1 MLFEDLPEMT
11 KPSSGVVGLGRP
23 RLREP
28 RRDEILLRPV
38 DLDSLIGDEHPAR
51 LYWDY
56 VCKLDLSELEKAIKS
71 REGRPGHPAASPQL
85 LLALWLYATSEGV
98 GSARALAELCEN
110 HDAYRWLCGG
120 VSVNYHTL
128 SDFRTGHGALLDRLL
143 TENVA
148 ALAAEGLINLSA
160 ISHDGMRVRASAGAA
175 SFRRKKTIEEH
186 LAQAR
191 EMVERLKREVDEAPD
206 ASRSRIRAA
215 RERAARE
222 RAERLAAALAK
233 HAEIETKACKQPTS
247 PATAEGD
254 GEPEPDGD
262 GTPPRARAARRK
274 QERQP
279 AVAENV
285 AASAEAACAPADDA
299 TTASTQTASA
309 KKEKKEKKEKEKEPR
324 VSTTDP
330 QARVIKMA
338 DGGFRPGYNCQIST
352 ARGTLVIVGVDV
364 STNSSDRGLLKP
376 AITQMEERYGMLPKQ
391 CLADGGFAKNDDIEW
406 AASQNV
412 EVFCP
417 PPNSKPGVDPCAPRA
432 DDGVGVATW
441 RERMKSE
448 AGKETYKDRSITE
461 CAHAHMRERDLWQF
475 IVRGEEKVKAQLTIH
490 ALAHNIKQGENL
502 RRKRKEA
509 AAAAAA

>member
-11 KPSSGVVGLGRP
+11 KPSSSEVGLGRP

-56 VCKLDLSELEKAIKS
+56 VCNLDLSDLEKAIKS
-71 REGRPGHPAASPQL
+71 REGRPGHPAASPHL

-175 SFRRKKTIEEH
+175 SFRRKKTIEDH

-191 EMVERLKREVDEAPD
+191 EVVEQLKREVDEAPD

-233 HAEIETKACKQPTS
+233 HAEIEAKACKQPNS
-247 PATAEGD
+247 LATADVD
-254 GEPEPDGD
+254 GEPKPDGD
-262 GTPPRARAARRK
+262 GPAPRGRAARGK

-285 AASAEAACAPADDA
+285 AAPAQEARAPSDGA
-299 TTASTQTASA
+299 TAAATQTASA
-309 KKEKKEKKEKEKEPR
+309 KKKAKKEKEPR

-376 AITQMEERYGMLPKQ
+376 AITQMEERYGVFPKQ
-391 CLADGGFAKNDDIEW
+391 CLADGGFAKNADIEW
-406 AASQNV
+406 AASQEV
-412 EVFCP
+412 DVFCP
-417 PPNSKPGVDPCAPRA
+417 PPNSKQGVDPCEPRA
-432 DDGVGVATW
+432 DDGEGVAAW

-475 IVRGEEKVKAQLTIH
+475 IVRGEEKVKAHLTIH

-509 AAAAAA
+509 AAAAPAAAA

>member
-11 KPSSGVVGLGRP
+11 NPSSCVVGPGRP

-28 RRDEILLRPV
+28 RRDEIVLRPV
-38 DLDSLIGDEHPAR
+38 DLDSLIGDDHPVR

-56 VCKLDLSELEKAIKS
+56 VCKLDLSELENAIKS

-85 LLALWLYATSEGV
+85 LLSLWLYGTSEGV
-98 GSARALAELCEN
+98 GSARALAELCDN

-120 VSVNYHTL
+120 VSMNYHTL
-128 SDFRTGHGALLDRLL
+128 SDFRTGHGAVLDRLL

-191 EMVERLKREVDEAPD
+191 DVVEQLKRELDEAPD
-206 ASRSRIRAA
+206 GSRSRMRAA

-222 RAERLAAALAK
+222 RAERLAAALSK
-233 HAEIETKACKQPTS
+233 HAEMEAKARKQSAS
-247 PATAEGD
+247 PEAAVAD
-254 GEPEPDGD
+254 DEPKPDGD
-262 GTPPRARAARRK
+262 GPAPRRRAARRK
-274 QERQP
+274 QEGPP
-279 AVAENV
+279 AATGNV
-285 AASAEAACAPADDA
+285 AASAEVARAPADGA
-299 TTASTQTASA
+299 TATSTRKASA
-309 KKEKKEKKEKEKEPR
+309 KAEKKEKEPR

-338 DGGFRPGYNCQIST
+338 DGGFRPGYNCQVST

-364 STNSSDRGLLKP
+364 STSSSDRGLLKP
-376 AITQMEERYGMLPKQ
+376 AIAQMEKRYGVLPKQ

-406 AASQNV
+406 AASHNV
-412 EVFCP
+412 DVFCP
-417 PPNSKPGVDPCAPRA
+417 PPNTKPGVDPCAPRA
-432 DDGVGVATW
+432 DDGAGVAAW
-441 RERMKSE
+441 RARMKSE
-448 AGKETYKDRSITE
+448 AGQETYKDRSITE

-475 IVRGEEKVKAQLTIH
+475 TVRGEEKVKAHLRMH
-490 ALAHNIKQGENL
+490 ALAHNIEQGESL
-502 RRKRKEA
+502 RRKRKKAVA
-509 AAAAAA
+509 AAA